1 MAHDAGYIIH
11 LNTRKT
17 SVQSPVPLPSAAY
30 PTIDGHTRLVPLLAY
45 PSEHVRTPAL
55 FNSYCAARGLNAV
68 MFALKVPPAHLQSTW
83 QSLRHIENL
92 AGVVVTIPHKA
103 PVAALVDSL
112 EGAALHMGV
121 CNVARRGADGRFVG
135 RMYDGIGFVAGLV
148 SQGIDIRGRRAAL
161 FGAGG
166 AGTAIAHALCH
177 QGLAHLHLVNRTQA
191 KAEALA
197 RELSAL
203 YPNVTVHATLADP
216 SALDLAIN
224 GTALGLH
231 AGDALPFD
239 PATLGPAT
247 VVAEVVMQPD
257 TTALLQR
264 ASDLGLRV
272 HRGVHMVQTQVQLL
286 AEFVLGPRG

>member
-1 MAHDAGYIIH
+1 VLAPD
-11 LNTRKT
+11 L
-17 SVQSPVPLPSAAY
+17 LPSATH
-30 PTIDGHTRLVPLLAY
+30 PLIDGHTRLVPLLAY

-55 FNSYCAARGLNAV
+55 FNSYCAGRGLNAV
-68 MFALKVPPAHLQSTW
+68 MFALKVSPSHLQSTW
-83 QSLRHIENL
+83 QSLRTIENL
-92 AGVVVTIPHKA
+92 AGVVITIPHKA
-103 PVAALVDSL
+103 PVASLVDSL

-121 CNVARRGADGRFVG
+121 CNVARRSADGSFVG
-135 RMYDGIGFVAGLV
+135 RMYDGVGFVAGLA
-148 SQGIDIRGRRAAL
+148 SQGIEIRGRRAAL

-177 QGLAHLHLVNRTQA
+177 QGLAHLHLINRTPA

-197 RELSAL
+197 RELAAL
-203 YPNVTVHATLADP
+203 YPNVAVHATLADP
-216 SALDLAIN
+216 SMLDLAIN

-239 PATLGPAT
+239 PATLGAAT

-272 HRGVHMVQTQVQLL
+272 HRGIHMVQTQVQLL
-286 AEFVLGPRG
+286 AEFVLAPHG

>member
-1 MAHDAGYIIH
+1 MTQDISYISTLERH
-11 LNTRKT
+11 AVHAPDL
-17 SVQSPVPLPSAAY
+17 PPSAAH
-30 PTIDGHTRLVPLLAY
+30 PSIDGHTRLVPLLAY

-55 FNSYCAARGLNAV
+55 FNSYCVAHGLNAV

-83 QSLRHIENL
+83 QSLRNIENL

-103 PVAALVDSL
+103 PVASLVDSL
-112 EGAALHMGV
+112 EGAARHMGV

-135 RMYDGIGFVAGLV
+135 RMYDGVGFVAGLV
-148 SQGIDIRGRRAAL
+148 SQGIDVRGRRAAL

-166 AGTAIAHALCH
+166 AGTAIAHELCS
-177 QGLAHLHLVNRTQA
+177 QGLAHLHLVNRTPA

-197 RELSAL
+197 RELAAL
-203 YPNVTVHATLADP
+203 YPNVAVHSTLADP

-239 PATLGPAT
+239 PATLGATT

-272 HRGVHMVQTQVQLL
+272 HRGIHMVQTQVQLL
-286 AEFVLGPRG
+286 AEFVLAPRG